1 MALRPFLAIPQT
13 PRLFFSPYDSLFPSH
28 PANGNSH
35 CCKRTPLFR
44 IIQLRIIITIIIMM
58 TTMTMIII
66 GKQQR
71 ELVISSVFCVL
82 FRLGRNDCEYPKFVD
97 IQIEVGSAAFQRNS
111 SGRGSREISFC
122 FHFENKIL
130 IKIYKYKN
138 ENININVLIKI

>member
-82 FRLGRNDCEYPKFVD
+82 FRLGRNEYPKFIE
-97 IQIEVGSAAFQRNS
+97 IQIEVGSAAFQRNF